1 MVVGH
6 PFRRLHLR
14 ALTDCVEARGW
25 IAAGGTAG
33 RGARYTWRSM
43 SIFPLPMFERD
54 ADPKFRDG
62 LSDEEIYARLKPPTS
77 IVVKFG
83 RMKLVGE
90 YPYRGDA
97 KPGCGS
103 KLVIRT
109 FRAVEIAEMLTTTCS
124 NSGCGK
130 SVSRSEMLNYI
141 ENSGGRDYPFQTN
154 GEILRVATVEDL
166 NRAAACTDKARG
178 SLARVREMAAEAKFP
193 AKIVDLELTLDESL
207 LLVYY
212 LCDERIDFRELAQS
226 LAREFG
232 CRIEMRQVGARDEA
246 RLVADYERCGQHC
259 CCKNFLKVLKPIS
272 MRAAKIQKATLDPLK
287 ISGRCGRLMCC
298 LRYEDAT
305 YEELRK
311 RLPKNK
317 SRVGTAE
324 GPGTVVDTKIL
335 VQLVLVRLD
344 PAPGELGYGREI
356 AVPVEEL
363 MDPDKCPAPGTVTSS
378 DPMRGMSTRSVKE
391 KLAAERSTKLAK
403 QDRFRDASIAKDGDK
418 QAGGRKDDSRGERGQ
433 ARGDRKGPRGGR
445 PSGAGAP
452 SVPGAPSAQGDGA
465 ADHVDAAT
473 AGVGAEGVDQSAAGG
488 DAPTK
493 KKRRRKRKKGGAG
506 AVDANG
512 APIAGPEGR
521 AGAGGR
527 PGGRD
532 DAAGNPAGARDSD
545 ADDDGDD
552 SSDGDDDA
560 PDSGGGAGGGAAGGT
575 GGGATGAAGDGPRR
589 KKRRRKRRRGGP
601 DGAGGGGGA
610 SGGPDSSTPQ
620 A

>member
-1 MVVGH
+1 
-6 PFRRLHLR
+6 
-14 ALTDCVEARGW
+14 
-25 IAAGGTAG
+25 
-33 RGARYTWRSM
+33 M

-62 LSDEEIYARLKPPTS
+62 LTDEEIYARIKPPTS

-83 RMKLVGE
+83 RMKLIAE

-103 KLVIRT
+103 KLVVKT

-166 NRAAACTDKARG
+166 NRAAGCADKARA
-178 SLARVREMAAEAKFP
+178 SLGRVREIAADAKFP

-212 LCDERIDFRELAQS
+212 LCDERIDFRDLAQT
-226 LAREFG
+226 LAREFSV
-232 CRIEMRQVGARDEA
+232 RIEMRQVGARDEA

-317 SRVGTAE
+317 TRVGTAE
-324 GPGTVVDTKIL
+324 GPGIVVDSKIL

-344 PAPGELGYGREI
+344 PPPGAFPGEFGREI

-363 MDPDKCPAPGTVTSS
+363 MDPDACPAAGSVKPPDGL
-378 DPMRGMSTRSVKE
+378 RGMSTRSVKE
-391 KLAAERSTKLAK
+391 KLAAERGAKLAK
-403 QDRFRDASIAKDGDK
+403 QDRYRDKSK
-418 QAGGRKDDSRGERGQ
+418 
-433 ARGDRKGPRGGR
+433 
-445 PSGAGAP
+445 
-452 SVPGAPSAQGDGA
+452 A
-465 ADHVDAAT
+465 ADAAPADAVAS
-473 AGVGAEGVDQSAAGG
+473 DSAAPAADGTA
-488 DAPTK
+488 APGK
-493 KKRRRKRKKGGAG
+493 KKRRRKKKKGGGDPNA
-506 AVDANG
+506 ALA
-512 APIAGPEGR
+512 
-521 AGAGGR
+521 AGGR
-527 PGGRD
+527 DSSQPGSVPPAAI
-532 DAAGNPAGARDSD
+532 AAGGADV
-545 ADDDGDD
+545 DDGDD
-552 SSDGDDDA
+552 
-560 PDSGGGAGGGAAGGT
+560 DSGEDTGDNDAGDATASLGASPGAPSAGG
-575 GGGATGAAGDGPRR
+575 DGQQR
-589 KKRRRKRRRGGP
+589 KKRRRRRRRGGNRP
-601 DGAGGGGGA
+601 PGEGGA
-610 SGGPDSSTPQ
+610 PPAPASGE
-620 A
+620 

>member
-1 MVVGH
+1 
-6 PFRRLHLR
+6 
-14 ALTDCVEARGW
+14 
-25 IAAGGTAG
+25 
-33 RGARYTWRSM
+33 M

-83 RMKLVGE
+83 RMKLIGE

-109 FRAVEIAEMLTTTCS
+109 FRAIEIAEMLTTTCS

-178 SLARVREMAAEAKFP
+178 SLARVRELAADAKFP

-212 LCDERIDFRELAQS
+212 LCDERIDFRELAQT

-324 GPGTVVDTKIL
+324 GPGIVVDTKIL

-363 MDPDKCPAPGTVTSS
+363 MDPDKCPAPGTVQSS
-378 DPMRGMSTRSVKE
+378 DPLRGMSARSVKE

-403 QDRFRDASIAKDGDK
+403 QDRFRDASIAKEGEKGEGSRGEGSRGEASRGDGSRGDG
-418 QAGGRKDDSRGERGQ
+418 ARAERRASRGERKGE
-433 ARGDRKGPRGGR
+433 RGEQKPGRGGR
-445 PSGAGAP
+445 PERGAATDGGAAAAPQADGEVASVSGGAAGA
-452 SVPGAPSAQGDGA
+452 AGA
-465 ADHVDAAT
+465 AP
-473 AGVGAEGVDQSAAGG
+473 GVDGE
-488 DAPTK
+488 APTK
-493 KKRRRKRKKGGAG
+493 KKRRRRKKKGGAG

-512 APIAGPEGR
+512 APIVGG
-521 AGAGGR
+521 GAPSSMAPRGGAS
-527 PGGRD
+527 D
-532 DAAGNPAGARDSD
+532 DAD
-545 ADDDGDD
+545 ADGDGDD
-552 SSDGDDDA
+552 GESDGDFE
-560 PDSGGGAGGGAAGGT
+560 GGAESGSEQGGSAAGRGADGGAAGD
-575 GGGATGAAGDGPRR
+575 APRK
-589 KKRRRKRRRGGP
+589 KKRRRKRRRGG
-601 DGAGGGGGA
+601 GANGGGGGGG
-610 SGGPDSSTPQ
+610 GGPSDSSTPP

>member
-1 MVVGH
+1 
-6 PFRRLHLR
+6 
-14 ALTDCVEARGW
+14 
-25 IAAGGTAG
+25 
-33 RGARYTWRSM
+33 M

-62 LSDEEIYARLKPPTS
+62 LTDAEIYARLKPPTS

-83 RMKLVGE
+83 RMKLIGE

-103 KLVIRT
+103 KLVVRT

-141 ENSGGRDYPFQTN
+141 DNSGGRDYPFQTN
-154 GEILRVATVEDL
+154 GEVLRVATVEDL
-166 NRAAACTDKARG
+166 NRATACADKARE
-178 SLARVREMAAEAKFP
+178 SLGRVRELAAEAKFP

-212 LCDERIDFRELAQS
+212 LCDERIDFRELAQT
-226 LAREFG
+226 LAREFS
-232 CRIEMRQVGARDEA
+232 CRIEMRQVGARDES

-272 MRAAKIQKATLDPLK
+272 MRSAKIQKATLDPLK

-317 SRVGTAE
+317 TRVGTAE
-324 GPGTVVDTKIL
+324 GPGTVVDSKIL

-344 PAPGELGYGREI
+344 PAPGAFPGEFGREI

-363 MDPDKCPAPGTVTSS
+363 MDPDKCPAAGSVQPPDG
-378 DPMRGMSTRSVKE
+378 MRGMSTRSVKE

-403 QDRFRDASIAKDGDK
+403 QDRFREQSKSKDAAAAQPAADDAAPTAASTGEAGADGATK
-418 QAGGRKDDSRGERGQ
+418 KKRKRR
-433 ARGDRKGPRGGR
+433 RKKK
-445 PSGAGAP
+445 GAGAP
-452 SVPGAPSAQGDGA
+452 GEAGAGSVPP
-465 ADHVDAAT
+465 T
-473 AGVGAEGVDQSAAGG
+473 AIA
-488 DAPTK
+488 
-493 KKRRRKRKKGGAG
+493 
-506 AVDANG
+506 ANG
-512 APIAGPEGR
+512 A
-521 AGAGGR
+521 
-527 PGGRD
+527 D
-532 DAAGNPAGARDSD
+532 DAADAAED
-545 ADDDGDD
+545 ADDDGGDD
-552 SSDGDDDA
+552 SEVGTQA
-560 PDSGGGAGGGAAGGT
+560 GEGAGNGQN
-575 GGGATGAAGDGPRR
+575 DQGPR
-589 KKRRRKRRRGGP
+589 KKRRRRRRRGGNRAP
-601 DGAGGGGGA
+601 GEGGA
-610 SGGPDSSTPQ
+610 PPAPEAG